1 MADEPAPQAEETAS
15 GGDAAAP
22 AADAQAPAPAPEA
35 PPAKPSMLPLI
46 LTPILC
52 AASAFGVIHF
62 AVNKSLQGLK
72 EDIAAFTKKHGGE
85 EDKEDK
91 DKKKKGTQFNP

>member
-62 AVNKSLQGLK
+62 AVNKHDLK
-72 EDIAAFTKKHGGE
+72 NLIILFCLEDHE
-85 EDKEDK
+85 EF
-91 DKKKKGTQFNP
+91 QR

>member
-62 AVNKSLQGLK
+62 AVNNLWEFCEFRNMYRFRSSP
-72 EDIAAFTKKHGGE
+72 AAKGG
-85 EDKEDK
+85 
-91 DKKKKGTQFNP
+91 GVT